1 MSQDQKGASVEKE
14 MEARARGSILELYAK
29 TKQQLFALARDYTD
43 AGLWMISIHS
53 AVCGNSI
60 KRGKAPTYSGW
71 QKQQLSWLELQ
82 AELERVWC
90 NEGGANLGLKTG
102 KVCGLVCVDVDS
114 KSNGLQWFVE
124 NESVLGNPVIE
135 RTGGDGLHLYYRY
148 PVHLPEG
155 SLVTCSSARRV
166 FGGVDILADGAGQV
180 VTAPSIHGRTG
191 LQYKLDRGLNLIDA
205 LHEADEL
212 PEWIV
217 DKMLSQARAREE
229 EVDRRQREAREG
241 TGADAGTGARSAKA
255 AEAADIYAAQ
265 LFVRETRGAVE
276 GDGGDLETLRVAMRL
291 KDFGLNQNQV
301 FEMLWA
307 EYNPRCTPPWDRKEL
322 VQKVQNAFRYGKNS
336 QGSSSVSN
344 VFSDVNQTEVS
355 AVVERAKQTSALE
368 ERAYSKKSAVHNA
381 RAFCLRH
388 EGKIRCFSGS
398 VVVYD
403 RAQNRWRL
411 CSDQELE
418 GMVYRDIAES
428 CSFGSLVKDMK
439 AQMFGDVRRIVK
451 FELNENREIPDAHWL
466 SGKRSGTDYITLL
479 NGILDVRSL
488 ELLPHSADWFSF
500 SAVEAGYDPSAR
512 CDKFISFLEEIWEC
526 DDELI
531 DSLQK
536 WVGYCLLS
544 QCNQQKFAVFKG
556 ASRAGK
562 STLMSVLEAVV
573 GEDNVATTSL
583 SMLGSEF
590 GLQPILGKKL
600 VTFQD
605 ADKASLD
612 RMGVATERIKSLASN
627 DSMGINRKNQSV
639 VMQRMNC
646 KLNFVCNSVPAFLNA
661 ENSMTKRM
669 LVFPFWKSF
678 EDHEDLDLAKKLIA
692 EKSGILNW
700 ALVGARRI
708 VLDGE
713 RLEMSARGLET
724 LREVERQLDSVTA
737 FADECI
743 VVTGHE
749 HNFLTTDSLWA
760 GYRQWCRN
768 AGRGVK
774 NRQRFL
780 TEIAQCRALKGAS
793 VRTKTERGY
802 VGVVLTNLYEF
813 PDGDESRDGSLGATK
828 EPKEPEGF
836 GF

>member
-1 MSQDQKGASVEKE
+1 MTQNSQKEGGISGSSNASLRQKYQDNRE
-14 MEARARGSILELYAK
+14 R
-29 TKQQLFALARDYTD
+29 LFRLAQEYHE
-43 AGLWMISIHS
+43 AGLWMLSIHS
-53 AVCGNSI
+53 ALCPNAI
-60 KRGKAPTYSGW
+60 KRGKAPTHSAW
-71 QKQQLSWLELQ
+71 QKDRLEWRDLS
-82 AELERVWC
+82 AELERVWT
-90 NEGGANLGLKTG
+90 NEGGVNLGLKTG
-102 KVCGLVCVDVDS
+102 KFCGLVCIDVDA
-114 KSNGLQWFVE
+114 KSDGLQWFAE
-124 NESVLGNPVIE
+124 NESILANPVVE

-148 PVHLPEG
+148 PVRLAEG
-155 SLVTCSSARRV
+155 SLLTCSSTRRL
-166 FGGVDILADGAGQV
+166 FRGVDILADGAGQV

-191 LQYKLDRGLNLIDA
+191 MEYKLDRGLNLIDA

-217 DKMLSQARAREE
+217 EKMLVDAESRRARRDAEGG
-229 EVDRRQREAREG
+229 EAEG
-241 TGADAGTGARSAKA
+241 SKKVSVSATSADLFAARLFLQ
-255 AEAADIYAAQ
+255 EAN
-265 LFVRETRGAVE
+265 VAVE
-276 GDGGDLETLRVAMRL
+276 GDGGDFATLRVAMRL
-291 KDFGLNQNQV
+291 KDFGLSQKQV
-301 FEMLWA
+301 FDLMA
-307 EYNPRCTPPWDRKEL
+307 TEYNPRCSPPWDRKDL
-322 VQKVQNAFRYGKNS
+322 LQKIQNAFRYGKHQ

-344 VFSDVNQTEVS
+344 AFPEVQQS
-355 AVVERAKQTSALE
+355 EVAAVVERSRQNSALE

-388 EGKIRCFSGS
+388 EGRIKCFSGN
-398 VVVYD
+398 VVIYD
-403 RAQNRWRL
+403 RGQNRWRL

-439 AQMFGDVRRIVK
+439 VQMFSDVRRTVK
-451 FELNENREIPDAHWL
+451 FELNENRDIPDAHWL
-466 SGKRSGTDYITLL
+466 SGKRGGADYITLL
-479 NGILDVRSL
+479 NGILDVRTL
-488 ELLPHSADWFSF
+488 ELVPHSADWFSF
-500 SAVEAGYDPSAR
+500 SAVEAGYDSSAR
-512 CDKFISFLEEIWEC
+512 CDRFISFLEEIWEC
-526 DDELI
+526 DEQLI

-536 WVGYCLLS
+536 WVGYCILS

-573 GEDNVATTSL
+573 GEENVATTSL

-590 GLQPILGKKL
+590 GLQPIVGKRL

-639 VMQRMNC
+639 IMGRMNC

-678 EDHEDLDLAKKLIA
+678 ENNEDLDLAQKLIS

-713 RLEMSARGLET
+713 RLEMSGRGLET

-737 FADECI
+737 FSDECI
-743 VVTGHE
+743 VATGHD
-749 HNFLTTDSLWA
+749 HNFVPAESLWGA
-760 GYRQWCRN
+760 YRQWCRN
-768 AGRGVK
+768 AGRNPK
-774 NRQRFL
+774 HRQRFL
-780 TEIAQCRALKGAS
+780 TEVAQSRALKDS
-793 VRTKTERGY
+793 RVRTGGERGY
-802 VGVVLTNLYEF
+802 RGVVLTNLFDFAE
-813 PDGDESRDGSLGATK
+813 
-828 EPKEPEGF
+828 EPNVADSQPLRHSKLFEY
-836 GF
+836 

>member
-1 MSQDQKGASVEKE
+1 MTQHSQDDRAASDTTN
-14 MEARARGSILELYAK
+14 AALRQSYAK
-29 TKQQLFALARDYTD
+29 IRDRLFRLAQDYHD
-43 AGLWMISIHS
+43 AGLWMLSIHS
-53 AVCGNSI
+53 ALCANSI
-60 KRGKAPTYSGW
+60 KRGKAPSHAAW
-71 QKQQLSWLELQ
+71 QKDRLDWRQLS
-82 AELERVWC
+82 AELERVWG
-90 NEGGANLGLKTG
+90 NEGGANLGVKTG
-102 KVCGLVCVDVDS
+102 KFCGLVCVDVDA
-114 KSNGLQWFVE
+114 KNNGLQWFAE

-148 PVHLPEG
+148 PVSLAEG
-155 SLVTCSSARRV
+155 SLLTCSSTRRL
-166 FGGVDILADGAGQV
+166 FRGVDILADGAGQV

-191 LQYKLDRGLNLIDA
+191 LEYKLDRGLTLIDA

-212 PEWIV
+212 PGWIV
-217 DKMLSQARAREE
+217 DLMLADSASRSRSQDSNSLENVTVSAISADLFAAKVFLQ
-229 EVDRRQREAREG
+229 EVN
-241 TGADAGTGARSAKA
+241 
-255 AEAADIYAAQ
+255 
-265 LFVRETRGAVE
+265 GAVE
-276 GDGGDLETLRVAMRL
+276 GEGGDFATLRVAMRL
-291 KDFGLNQNQV
+291 KDFGLSQKEV
-301 FEMLWA
+301 FDLMA
-307 EYNPRCTPPWDRKEL
+307 TEYNPKCSPPWDRKDL
-322 VQKVQNAFRYGKNS
+322 LQKIQNAFRYGKQP

-344 VFSDVNQTEVS
+344 AFSEVKQS
-355 AVVERAKQTSALE
+355 EVAAVVERSRQTSALE

-388 EGKIRCFSGS
+388 ENKLKCFNGN
-398 VVVYD
+398 VVMYD
-403 RAQNRWRL
+403 RMQNRWRL
-411 CSDQELE
+411 CTDQELE
-418 GMVYRDIAES
+418 GLVYRDIGET
-428 CSFGSLVKDMK
+428 CQFGALVKEMK
-439 AQMFGDVRRIVK
+439 VQMFADVRRTVK
-451 FELNENREIPDAHWL
+451 FELNENRDIPDAHWI
-466 SGKRSGTDYITLL
+466 SGKKAGADYITLL

-488 ELLPHSADWFSF
+488 ELLPHSSDWFSF
-500 SAVEAGYDPSAR
+500 SAVEASYDPSAR
-512 CDKFISFLEEIWEC
+512 CDRFISFLEEIWEG

-573 GEDNVATTSL
+573 GEENVATTSL

-627 DSMGINRKNQSV
+627 DGMVVNRKNQSV
-639 VMQRMNC
+639 IMGRMNC

-678 EDHEDLDLAKKLIA
+678 ENNEDLDLAQKLIA

-713 RLEMSARGLET
+713 RLEMSAKGLET

-743 VVTGHE
+743 LVTGHD
-749 HNFLTTDSLWA
+749 HNYVGTDSLWS

-768 AGRGVK
+768 AGRVAK

-780 TEIAQCRALKGAS
+780 TEVAQCRALKDCRK
-793 VRTKTERGY
+793 RTGGERGY
-802 VGVVLTNLYEF
+802 VGIVLTNLFEF
-813 PDGDESRDGSLGATK
+813 ADNEA
-828 EPKEPEGF
+828 KEPETF
-836 GF
+836 